1 MAGTLQDVYL
11 DELSA
16 LYDGEMQIV
25 LALPRFAEAAR
36 GPALREA
43 LMQHAEE
50 SRLHLERL
58 DLVFTHWGKSSPGP
72 HRCTGLTG
80 IVQEADDR
88 LHEAQTV
95 EARDV
100 AILGAAQRIEHY
112 EIAAYECVCTHAR
125 RLNRTDEARLLQE
138 TLNEEWRAD
147 RLFATIADGRVAE
160 PVALQVTAFSVPTGD
175 FRPGLPAARS

>member
-1 MAGTLQDVYL
+1 M
-11 DELSA
+11 
-16 LYDGEMQIV
+16 
-25 LALPRFAEAAR
+25 
-36 GPALREA
+36 
-43 LMQHAEE
+43 
-50 SRLHLERL
+50 
-58 DLVFTHWGKSSPGP
+58 
-72 HRCTGLTG
+72 TG

-95 EARDV
+95 EARDA

-112 EIAAYECVCTHAR
+112 EIAAYGCVCTYAR

-160 PVALQVTAFSVPTGD
+160 PVALQTTEFSVATGG
-175 FRPGLPAARS
+175 FGPVLPAGHS